1 MATSTVPACKAAILQ
16 ILDAVTDLDTV
27 TQSWA
32 GPTKD
37 EDFTGEMIFLGAV
50 ENEEDWASLGNLRRR
65 ETYTVALTVWVE
77 QWGDDPQTAEQRAF
91 EIWGYVTEALRDDL
105 RGPSPVLRAAGVQQY
120 NDIRFRQI
128 TGPATPEKWGAR
140 IDASITFTATTV

>member
-1 MATSTVPACKAAILQ
+1 MATSTVPACKAAILT
-16 ILDAVTDLDTV
+16 ILDAVTELDAV

-37 EDFTGEMIFLGAV
+37 EDFTGEMIFLGEV
-50 ENEEDWASLGNLRRR
+50 TNEDDWVYLGNARRR

-77 QWGDDPQTAEQRAF
+77 QWGDDPQTAEQRAY
-91 EIWGYVTEALRDDL
+91 ELWGYVTEALRDDL
-105 RGPSPVLRAAGVQQY
+105 RGPAPVLRAAGVQQY
-120 NDIRFRQI
+120 NGIRFRQI